1 MDSNNSIKIIES
13 NLIEILASA
22 SPMDARQKL
31 LDLSKNI
38 DNYLNRLDSFYN
50 SSSLGDTSSIVA
62 QYQAM

>member
-13 NLIEILASA
+13 NLTEILASA
-22 SPMDARQKL
+22 SPTDARQKL

-50 SSSLGDTSSIVA
+50 SSSLGDASSIVS

>member
-50 SSSLGDTSSIVA
+50 SLGEFINIWRI
-62 QYQAM
+62 

>member
-22 SPMDARQKL
+22 SPMDARQKI

-50 SSSLGDTSSIVA
+50 SSSLGDTSSIVS

>member
-13 NLIEILASA
+13 NLIEILAST
-22 SPMDARQKL
+22 SPIDARQKL

-50 SSSLGDTSSIVA
+50 SSSLGDTSSIVS